1 MRNQPPEIKP
11 MRQYLEIG
19 PVPCEEECA
28 QVGQDDYHERA
39 RPECI
44 RFIKAIRATVGAE
57 PEGASLVV
65 KSNPHDF
72 GSYLEV
78 AVRYDEDVPGALDYA
93 LKVEAEAPANWPEG
107 V

>member
-1 MRNQPPEIKP
+1 

-19 PVPCEEECA
+19 PTPCDEPCA
-28 QVGQDDYHERA
+28 QVGQEDYHERA
-39 RPECI
+39 RPECV
-44 RFIKAIRATVGAE
+44 RFIKAIRAVVGVE
-57 PEGASLVV
+57 PEGAALVV

-78 AVRYDEDVPGALDYA
+78 AVRFDEDDEAACNYA
-93 LKVEAEAPANWPEG
+93 YKVEAEAPATWPEG